1 MERGLIKLKIVAIQT
16 SNPTVSFETVAFRF
30 KIFNQQMKQKSQ
42 HNFNKN
48 IGINI
53 CWSHLLCFQ
62 SSYFEALN
70 SFKWIRSKF
79 EANSKEISW
88 ELNYEFKVGFEVFNL
103 VQDLVFSSLE
113 HDPIILPTVIRATK
127 KKSSH
132 SLST

>member
-1 MERGLIKLKIVAIQT
+1 
-16 SNPTVSFETVAFRF
+16 
-30 KIFNQQMKQKSQ
+30 MKQKSQ

-127 KKSSH
+127 KMSSH

>member
-1 MERGLIKLKIVAIQT
+1 
-16 SNPTVSFETVAFRF
+16 
-30 KIFNQQMKQKSQ
+30 MKQKSQ

-62 SSYFEALN
+62 SSSFEALN
-70 SFKWIRSKF
+70 SCKWIRSKF

-127 KKSSH
+127 KMSSH